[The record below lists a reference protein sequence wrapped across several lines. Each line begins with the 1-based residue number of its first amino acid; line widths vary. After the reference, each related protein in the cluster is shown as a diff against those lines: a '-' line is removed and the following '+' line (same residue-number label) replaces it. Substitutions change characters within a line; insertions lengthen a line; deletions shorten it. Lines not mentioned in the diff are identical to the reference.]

1 MNFDL
6 DNITSL
12 IGVDKDGNKIIELKN
27 AKLTA
32 IETVSEV
39 AKAVNS
45 YGVTIDELT
54 RNIQVMMSAVGD
66 SFNLYSSG
74 SLLRPE
80 TGDTTDISN
89 EKTDLEIFDEKV
101 DSTIEDIFDN
111 SIIDDLK
118 EKVYIWN

>member
-1 MNFDL
+1 MNFNL
-6 DNITSL
+6 DSITSL

-54 RNIQVMMSAVGD
+54 RNIQVMMLAVGD
-66 SFNLYSSG
+66 SFNLYGSE

-80 TGDTTDISN
+80 TSDTTDISN

>member
-66 SFNLYSSG
+66 SFNLYSSE

-118 EKVYIWN
+118 EKVYIWD

>member
-66 SFNLYSSG
+66 SFNLYSSE

-80 TGDTTDISN
+80 TGDTTGISN
-89 EKTDLEIFDEKV
+89 EKIDLEIFDEKV